1 MTKCVCVN
9 TFIKAFCS
17 WTSISWS
24 TIFKPSKSLWIQKV
38 ISQLLKKQFNNV
50 GNNTHL
56 TDELYVRRCP
66 VERFREYIKVKGLCD
81 VPAEQGNG
89 GRNNLGSWEFIAIT
103 CRNIYGSSTL
113 HLLSTTGR
121 LGPSYIL
128 LQCLALLTNILQGI
142 QTHTH
147 THTQKLQ
154 CLQNQD
160 LTWSH
165 MHKCTENWFKL
176 YASQK

>member
-1 MTKCVCVN
+1 M
-9 TFIKAFCS
+9 
-17 WTSISWS
+17 
-24 TIFKPSKSLWIQKV
+24 
-38 ISQLLKKQFNNV
+38 

-89 GRNNLGSWEFIAIT
+89 ERGVGERNNLSSWEFIAIT

-121 LGPSYIL
+121 LGPSYVL
-128 LQCLALLTNILQGI
+128 LQCLGLLTNILQGI
-142 QTHTH
+142 QTHT
-147 THTQKLQ
+147 QKLQ
-154 CLQNQD
+154 CLQDQD
-160 LTWSH
+160 LT
-165 MHKCTENWFKL
+165 
-176 YASQK
+176 